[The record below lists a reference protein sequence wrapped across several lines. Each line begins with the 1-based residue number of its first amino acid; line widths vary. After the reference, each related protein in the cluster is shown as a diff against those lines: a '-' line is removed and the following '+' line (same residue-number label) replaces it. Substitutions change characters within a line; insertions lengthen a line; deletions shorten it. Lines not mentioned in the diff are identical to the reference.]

1 MDRKYRVSHSVD
13 LQPDSG
19 LDDEHAQALREF
31 EAAQATREHGFR
43 SRRILLA
50 AIAGL
55 IVITGLVVHFSTT
68 GIVADFVGD
77 ALYAVVVYLIVSV
90 IFVRRSNLQIALAAV
105 LICVAVEFLQL
116 TGVPGALADVFPP
129 SRYLLGTTF
138 STLDLVAYIVG
149 VLTAAAVSS
158 WRQLD

>member
-1 MDRKYRVSHSVD
+1 MDRKYRVSHRVN
-13 LQPDSG
+13 LVPDSG
-19 LDDEHAQALREF
+19 LDDEHSEALREF
-31 EAAQATREHGFR
+31 LAAQATREHGFR
-43 SRRILLA
+43 NRRMLLA

-55 IVITGLVVHFSTT
+55 IVITGLLVRFATT

-77 ALYAVVVYLIVSV
+77 ALYAVLAYLIVSF
-90 IFVRRSNLQIALAAV
+90 IFVRRTSRQIAIIAV
-105 LICVAVEFLQL
+105 LFCAAIEFLQL
-116 TGVPGALADVFPP
+116 TGLPGALAEVFPP